1 VSTELADSFAR
12 CRQIARRTGTSFYYS
27 ILLLPRAQRRAMC
40 ALYAFLRLT
49 DDLGDSDPP
58 AQEAADVGQRRAALD
73 RWRHALEQSLAGH
86 FEHPIMPAVAD
97 TLVRYAIPR
106 EHLHAVID
114 GVMMDLEEPTYETF
128 ADLELYCHRVAG
140 VVGLACLHIWSYTDA
155 RALDLAGK
163 CGLAFQLTNIL
174 RDLEEDALRGR
185 IYLPRED
192 LRHFEYSETNLRASV
207 VEANFRQL
215 MRFEIARAESY
226 YAQAAE
232 LAHYLQG
239 GGRAMFGAM
248 FETYAS
254 LLAEIKRR
262 DGDVFGDRIRLSS
275 WRKMRIA
282 AGWLLPRSGST
293 SALLLASRT

>member
-1 VSTELADSFAR
+1 MSADLSDSFAR

-58 AQEAADVGQRRAALD
+58 ATSAAAIDQRRAALD
-73 RWRHALEQSLAGH
+73 RWRNGLERAFEGQ

-106 EHLHAVID
+106 EYLHAVID
-114 GVMMDLEEPTYETF
+114 GVMMDLDEPIYESF

-140 VVGLACLHIWSYTDA
+140 VVGLACLRIWSFTDA
-155 RALDLAGK
+155 RALDLADK

-174 RDLEEDALRGR
+174 RDLEEDAGRGR

-192 LRHFEYSETNLRASV
+192 LRHFDYSADDLRQGV
-207 VEANFRQL
+207 VNEQFRQM
-215 MRFEIARAESY
+215 MRFQIARAESY
-226 YAQAAE
+226 YAQSAE
-232 LAHYLQG
+232 LANYLQG

-254 LLAEIKRR
+254 LLVEIKRR
-262 DGDVFGDRIRLSS
+262 DGDVFGQRVRLSS

-282 AGWLLPRSGST
+282 AGWLLPCSGAAG
-293 SALLLASRT
+293 ALLLAPRT

>member
-1 VSTELADSFAR
+1 VSTDLADSFAR

-58 AQEAADVGQRRAALD
+58 SLDPADASHRRAALE
-73 RWRHALEQSLAGH
+73 RWRDALERSLTGH
-86 FEHPIMPAVAD
+86 FEHPILPAVAD

-106 EHLHAVID
+106 EYLHAVID
-114 GVMMDLEEPTYETF
+114 GVMMDLNEPSCETF

-155 RALDLAGK
+155 RALDLADK

-174 RDLEEDALRGR
+174 RDLDEDATRGR

-192 LRHFEYSETNLRASV
+192 LRHFEYSEADLRGRV
-207 VEANFRQL
+207 VDARFHQL
-215 MRFEIARAESY
+215 MRFEIARTEGY

-232 LAHYLQG
+232 LANYLQG

-262 DGDVFGDRIRLSS
+262 DGDVFGQRVRLSS

-282 AGWLLPRSGST
+282 AGWLLPRSAST
-293 SALLLASRT
+293 SALQLVPRS